1 IITAI
6 HAFLMPQHVRECL
19 RQDISIL
26 VTDSNLCTPMILHRG
41 EFFQHIAPSANP
53 FFTIEEAGYICTAM
67 GIL

>member
-1 IITAI
+1 
-6 HAFLMPQHVRECL
+6 MPQHVGECL

-26 VTDSNLCTPMILHRG
+26 VTDSNLCALMILHWG

-53 FFTIEEAGYICTAM
+53 FFTIEEAGYIRTAM